1 MQDDDHIYNAMHSDK
16 VTDGDTSMQ
25 NRHNSPVHGPE
36 RLQNGPDNYLANR
49 PNDWAAQLRASG
61 HTVVDMEPPMDTGKY
76 SVTFVPR
83 EGAPRIKIEMRTIP
97 AKPCPSCGT
106 ILEPDGRCHACW
118 GDVMG
123 LCDTCNGILDD
134 GFLCPTCAPN
144 EHTIP
149 TG

>member
-1 MQDDDHIYNAMHSDK
+1 MKRPPRDQRRKPS
-16 VTDGDTSMQ
+16 T
-25 NRHNSPVHGPE
+25 NSTTTKPE
-36 RLQNGPDNYLANR
+36 EPTNYLASQRNS
-49 PNDWAAQLRASG
+49 WADQLRASG
-61 HTVVDMEPPMDTGKY
+61 HTVTDLEPPTDTGKY

-83 EGAPRIKIEMRTIP
+83 DGAPRITAKLQIIP
-97 AKPCPSCGT
+97 AEPCPSCGT
-106 ILEPDGRCHACW
+106 ILEPGGRCHACW

-123 LCDTCNGILDD
+123 LCDICNGILDD

>member
-1 MQDDDHIYNAMHSDK
+1 MKKLSKDQRQKPSTSSTPPSDEPLHPLEQLQQNLN
-16 VTDGDTSMQ
+16 TDLT
-25 NRHNSPVHGPE
+25 
-36 RLQNGPDNYLANR
+36 
-49 PNDWAAQLRASG
+49 ASG
-61 HTVVDMEPPMDTGKY
+61 HTVQALEPPTDTRKY
-76 SVTFVPR
+76 SVSFVPR
-83 EGAPRIKIEMRTIP
+83 KGAPRIKIEMQTIP

-106 ILEPDGRCHACW
+106 ILEPGGRCHACW

>member
-1 MQDDDHIYNAMHSDK
+1 MKKLSKGQRHKPS
-16 VTDGDTSMQ
+16 TS
-25 NRHNSPVHGPE
+25 STPPLDE
-36 RLQNGPDNYLANR
+36 PSNYLATQSNS
-49 PNDWAAQLRASG
+49 WADQLRASG
-61 HTVVDMEPPMDTGKY
+61 HTVTDLEPPTDTGKY
-76 SVTFVPR
+76 IVTFVPR

-97 AKPCPSCGT
+97 TVPCPSCGM
-106 ILEPDGRCHACW
+106 ILEPDGRCRACW